1 MLETFHSRNS
11 VDQGFWDFKTV
22 SMEFY
27 QTTRS
32 RLDFVRLC
40 DNLSWHG
47 GYGPLLSLFEHLEV
61 SEPHKSIITLPGLSE

>member
-1 MLETFHSRNS
+1 MFETFHSRNS
-11 VDQGFWDFKTV
+11 VDQGFWDFKSV

-47 GYGPLLSLFEHLEV
+47 DYGPLLSLFEHLEV
-61 SEPHKSIITLPGLSE
+61 PKIHRLLIV

>member
-61 SEPHKSIITLPGLSE
+61 PKIHRLPIV